1 MDLKAEQIALTHFS
15 WIASLVNEPF
25 LPRGELVRRARSI
38 AARQQEIGS
47 PDAVCA
53 ATLLKWARRYRQ
65 YGLEALAPKP
75 RADRGQSRVI
85 TPELAELIERLKREN
100 PYRTG
105 TALLGALGSD
115 PISPSTLYRFLHSR
129 GLTTERLLTT
139 GPERKK
145 FAAEF
150 ANQIWQSDMLYGP
163 YVQRPGGGK
172 QQAYLY
178 AVLDDA
184 SRFIPHGEFYPTQG
198 LEALLDCM
206 RKAVE
211 KRGIPSRMYVDNGH
225 VYRSIQLA
233 SIAASLGI
241 LVSHTPPFQP
251 QGRGKIERFFRTCR
265 EQFLANLDPKPR
277 LTLAELNE
285 KLWTWI
291 EEYHRRPHDGLCGM
305 APLVRWQQDI
315 ERVRQLPPHSDV
327 RRVFFYRLQRRV
339 RRDSTFML
347 QTRFYEAPAHLAG
360 ETIEVHFDPQDLS
373 RVELFH
379 QGKFEGWARAVDPV
393 VNAQLP
399 PKRAAAPPASGIT
412 SRHDNEQPRK
422 EAGPQALSAAPANNP
437 DDDDIPF

>member
-1 MDLKAEQIALTHFS
+1 MDLKAEKIALTHFS

-25 LPRGELVRRARSI
+25 LPRGELVRRARAL
-38 AARQQEIGS
+38 AARQREIGS
-47 PDAVCA
+47 TDAVCT

-65 YGLEALAPKP
+65 HGLEGLAPKP
-75 RADRGQSRVI
+75 RADRGQWRVI

-105 TALLGALGSD
+105 TALLRALGADS
-115 PISPSTLYRFLHSR
+115 ISPSTLYRFLQSR
-129 GLTTERLLTT
+129 GLTTERLLAV

-145 FAAEF
+145 FEAEF

-178 AVLDDA
+178 TALDDA
-184 SRFIPHGEFYPTQG
+184 SRLVAHAEFYPSQG
-198 LEALLDCM
+198 LDSLLDCV
-206 RKAVE
+206 RKAIE
-211 KRGIPSRMYVDNGH
+211 KRGVPSRIYADNGH

-265 EQFLANLDPKPR
+265 EQCLANLDPKHR
-277 LTLAELNE
+277 LTLGELNE
-285 KLWTWI
+285 QLWIWL
-291 EEYHRRPHDGLCGM
+291 EEYHRRPHDGLDGST
-305 APLVRWQQDI
+305 PLLRWQRDI
-315 ERVRQLPPHSDV
+315 ERIRQLPPHSDV

-360 ETIEVHFDPQDLS
+360 EAIEVRFDPQDLTQ
-373 RVELFH
+373 VEVFH
-379 QGKFEGWARAVDPV
+379 QGKFQGWARAVDPV

-399 PKRAAAPPASGIT
+399 PKRSAAPPASAIAGQ
-412 SRHDNEQPRK
+412 NEVEQQHKP
-422 EAGPQALSAAPANNP
+422 APSSAPPAPAGKGR

>member
-1 MDLKAEQIALTHFS
+1 MDLKTERIALTHFG
-15 WIASLVNEPF
+15 WIAPLVNEPF
-25 LPRGELVRRARSI
+25 LPRGELLRRARAI
-38 AARQQEIGS
+38 AARQREIGCS
-47 PDAVCA
+47 DAVCA

-65 YGLEALAPKP
+65 QGLEGLTPKP

-105 TALLGALGSD
+105 TALLRTLGPDS
-115 PISPSTLYRFLHSR
+115 ISPSTLYRFLQSR
-129 GLTTERLLTT
+129 GLTTARLLTA

-145 FAAEF
+145 FEAEF

-178 AVLDDA
+178 AMLDDC
-184 SRFIPHGEFYPTQG
+184 SRLVPHGEFYDSQG
-198 LEALLDCM
+198 LESLLDCM

-211 KRGIPSRMYVDNGH
+211 KRGIPSRIYADNGH

-265 EQFLANLDPKPR
+265 EQLLANLHAKGR

-285 KLWTWI
+285 QLWTWL
-291 EEYHRRPHDGLCGM
+291 EEYHGRPHDGLGGST
-305 APLVRWQQDI
+305 PLMRWQQDI
-315 ERVRQLPPHSDV
+315 ERIRQLPPHSDL

-339 RRDSTFML
+339 RRDSTFLL

-360 ETIEVHFDPQDLS
+360 EAIEVRFDPQDLA
-373 RVELFH
+373 RVEVFH
-379 QGKFEGWARAVDPV
+379 QGKFQGWARAVDPV

-399 PKRAAAPPASGIT
+399 PKRAAASPASGIVG
-412 SRHDNEQPRK
+412 RN
-422 EAGPQALSAAPANNP
+422 
-437 DDDDIPF
+437 

>member
-1 MDLKAEQIALTHFS
+1 MHLKAERIALTHFG
-15 WIASLVNEPF
+15 WIAPLVNEPL
-25 LPRGELVRRARSI
+25 LPHGELVRRARAI
-38 AARQQEIGS
+38 AARQREVGS

-53 ATLLKWARRYRQ
+53 TTLLKWARRYRQ
-65 YGLEALAPKP
+65 YGLEGLTPKP
-75 RADRGQSRVI
+75 RADRGQARVV
-85 TPELAELIERLKREN
+85 TSDVAAWIERLKREN

-105 TALLGALGSD
+105 AALLRALGPQS
-115 PISPSTLYRFLHSR
+115 ISPSTLYRFLRSH
-129 GLTTERLLTT
+129 GLTTERLLAA

-145 FAAEF
+145 FEAEF

-163 YVQRPGGGK
+163 YIQRPGGGK
-172 QQAYLY
+172 QQVYLY

-184 SRFIPHGEFYPTQG
+184 SRLIPHAEFYASQG
-198 LEALLDCM
+198 LDSLLDCV

-225 VYRSIQLA
+225 VYRSTQLA

-265 EQFLANLDPKPR
+265 EQFLANLDPKHR
-277 LTLAELNE
+277 LTLPQLNDQ
-285 KLWTWI
+285 LWMWI
-291 EEYHRRPHDGLCGM
+291 EEYHRRPHEGLGGST
-305 APLVRWQQDI
+305 PLLRWQRDI
-315 ERVRQLPPHSDV
+315 ERIRQLPPQSNV

-347 QTRFYEAPAHLAG
+347 QSRFYEAPAHLAG

-373 RVELFH
+373 HVEVFH
-379 QGKFEGWARAVDPV
+379 QGKLQASARAVDPV

-399 PKRAAAPPASGIT
+399 PKKAAASPASG
-412 SRHDNEQPRK
+412 SAGRNEDQHQQEPGPAAS
-422 EAGPQALSAAPANNP
+422 AGRR
-437 DDDDIPF
+437 